1 MADFNRTTSAGYR
14 LAEAPTVADFVPP
27 GPGKGKGKGNGKAAG
42 GVRTAPGKAGQHG
55 PGGQDLVR
63 RDQVWREFVRAERR
77 GARQWESKW
86 DFLKDYDAKGA
97 LKIHEPLP
105 EYVPVFSNNIPN
117 TANRTFGSRMDTRL
131 GQALIRMDYQLQRDN
146 RKKKLDNELVQ
157 Y

>member
-14 LAEAPTVADFVPP
+14 LAEAPTVAAFVPP
-27 GPGKGKGKGNGKAAG
+27 SKAAG
-42 GVRTAPGKAGQHG
+42 GVRAAPGKTGQL
-55 PGGQDLVR
+55 GGQDVVR
-63 RDQVWREFVRAERR
+63 NDQVWREFVRAERQ

-105 EYVPVFSNNIPN
+105 EYVPVFSDNIPN
-117 TANRTFGSRMDTRL
+117 TANRTFGSRMDTCL

-146 RKKKLDNELVQ
+146 RKKKLDNELVP